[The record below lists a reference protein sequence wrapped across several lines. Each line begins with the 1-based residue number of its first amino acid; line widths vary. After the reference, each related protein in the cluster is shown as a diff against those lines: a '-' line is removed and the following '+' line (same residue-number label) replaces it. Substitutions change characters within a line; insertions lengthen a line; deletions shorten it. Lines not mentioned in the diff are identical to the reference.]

1 VSGAERA
8 ALSRAGAADPRSA
21 RLSSL
26 RDVLAAQDLDALLV
40 SSLPSIRWLTGFS
53 GSSGLVIATAREL
66 VLLTDFRY
74 ATQVEEEVGTA
85 ARVVIVPQSLW
96 SGLWDAL
103 GGMPAV
109 QRVGFESMHLMHRDF
124 QRLLEQGG
132 RWQWRPTTELVE
144 ALRERKDAT
153 EVAAIRRA
161 IGMAERALDAVLAT
175 LAPGLTETQVAGAL
189 EQALRHEGSEGFPFP
204 SIVASGE
211 RSALP
216 HARAGQRM
224 LVPGDFVLLDFG
236 AIADGYCSDIT
247 RTVVLGRASD
257 EQRAVYEIVREA
269 NARAAAAVRPGMRGM
284 DADAVAREYIHDRG
298 FGDAFGHSLGHGIGL
313 EVHEGP
319 RLAKTA
325 DGVLPA
331 GAVVTIEPGIYRAG
345 WGGIRIEDDVL
356 LTEDGP
362 VVLTGYRRDLLEIA

>member
-1 VSGAERA
+1 MSPGGRSSA
-8 ALSRAGAADPRSA
+8 AHTVDADPRTA
-21 RLSSL
+21 RLAAL
-26 RDVLAAQDLDALLV
+26 RDVLAVQDLDALLV

-53 GSSGLVIATAREL
+53 GSSALVVATAREL

-96 SGLWDAL
+96 SGLWDVL
-103 GGMPAV
+103 GGMLTV
-109 QRVGFESMHLMHRDF
+109 QRIGFESMHLLHRDF
-124 QRLLEQGG
+124 QRLLEHGG

-144 ALRERKDAT
+144 GLRERKDAT

-161 IGMAERALDAVLAT
+161 IGMAERALAVVLSE
-175 LAPGLTETQVAGAL
+175 LAPGQTETQVAGAL
-189 EQALRHEGSEGFPFP
+189 ELALRREGSEGFPFP

-216 HARAGQRM
+216 HARAGTRV
-224 LVPGDFVLLDFG
+224 LRHGDLVLLDFG

-269 NARAAAAVRPGMRGM
+269 NARASAAVRPGMRGQ

-298 FGDAFGHSLGHGIGL
+298 FGEAFGHSLGHGIGL

-325 DGVLPA
+325 DGVLAA

-356 LTEDGP
+356 LTGDGP
-362 VVLTGYRRDLLEIA
+362 EVLTGYRRDLLEIA